1 MAELKGR
8 GRPVIIA
15 PDSPTV
21 IIGERINPTGR
32 KRLAASLAEGRLD
45 LVVSEAK
52 KQVEEGADVIDVNVG
67 AAGVDQTAVL
77 PEAVVAVQELVEAPV
92 SIDSADPQAIAAA
105 LEAGRREFGA
115 EWRPLVNSVT
125 GEEASLKALLPVVA
139 GHGVPVIGLLTG
151 ESGIPKEAA
160 DRLAVA
166 EKIAAAA
173 EEAGIAREDLV
184 IDPVVTPIG
193 VDSRAARVTLETVR
207 LVAENLGTSFTM
219 GASNVSFGLPDREVI
234 NTGFITTALAWGVNA
249 PIVNPGAP
257 GVVQAIRVGD
267 LIAGRDKNSLRYLR
281 YYRAMKEKG

>member
-125 GEEASLKALLPVVA
+125 GEEASLKALLPVV
-139 GHGVPVIGLLTG
+139 VSRVSPRKPRTG
-151 ESGIPKEAA
+151 WPWP
-160 DRLAVA
+160 R
-166 EKIAAAA
+166 
-173 EEAGIAREDLV
+173 R
-184 IDPVVTPIG
+184 
-193 VDSRAARVTLETVR
+193 
-207 LVAENLGTSFTM
+207 
-219 GASNVSFGLPDREVI
+219 
-234 NTGFITTALAWGVNA
+234 
-249 PIVNPGAP
+249 
-257 GVVQAIRVGD
+257 
-267 LIAGRDKNSLRYLR
+267 
-281 YYRAMKEKG
+281 